1 MKKKLHTKAKAFRD
15 NPKLKEAVTSM
26 KPDKTIWGFLGVTL
40 FFILPEI
47 IAFIWGVEI
56 TAYAKTS
63 LSADPGWLE
72 YYYKGLVMLF
82 EEGGSWVNLII
93 GCLFLIWLFF

>member
-1 MKKKLHTKAKAFRD
+1 MRNKLHAKAKAIKE
-15 NPKLKEAVTSM
+15 NPKIKKAVTSM
-26 KPDKTIWGFLGVTL
+26 KPNKTLWGFLGIIL

-56 TAYAKTS
+56 TSYAQAS
-63 LSADPGWLE
+63 LSADPGWFK
-72 YYYKGLVMLF
+72 YYYEALVMLF
-82 EEGGSWVNLII
+82 EDGGSWVNLII